1 MIVTIDTDKIKVA
14 VDEAGNFYFK
24 PGAEKHLKLLVQYE
38 TEIAQAMDAAKANL
52 QAVIDAEN
60 PAVTSI
66 VGNKLK
72 ITRSMTGSIY
82 ATKDGVDIKDVAG
95 DFVSESITRRLNSKA
110 IEKYAE
116 EHDGKLP
123 SDVVT
128 ANRKYRMAIK
138 VTE

>member
-38 TEIAQAMDAAKANL
+38 AELAQAMDAAKANI
-52 QAVIDAEN
+52 QKVIDEEN

-72 ITRSMTGSIY
+72 ITRSLTGSTY
-82 ATKDGVDIKDVAG
+82 EAADIETVAPEFKKQAVRTYI
-95 DFVSESITRRLNSKA
+95 DSKA
-110 IEKYAE
+110 VEKYAE
-116 EHDGKLP
+116 AHNELP
-123 SDVVT
+123 SGIT
-128 ANRKYRMAIK
+128 PANRKYRMAIK

>member
-38 TEIAQAMDAAKANL
+38 AEIAQAMDAAKANL

-72 ITRSMTGSIY
+72 ITRSLTGSVY
-82 ATKDGVDIKDVAG
+82 APKEGVELANIAS
-95 DFVSESITRRLNSKA
+95 DFVSKTVMLRLNSKA
-110 IEKYAE
+110 IDKYADE
-116 EHDGKLP
+116 NGELP
-123 SDVVT
+123 ADVVP

-138 VTE
+138 VVE